1 MLHLFWSI
9 FIFSFEF
16 FIFSAYDEPY
26 LVALLN
32 ETIEVRSMQP
42 SLLVQQIQIPGAQ
55 LICRSS
61 SGVLYVLAGR
71 QVFRVQ
77 SIPVDKQIKML
88 LEEKQFQLAVKLCVR
103 IGRHL
108 LLKAVVLRLNNV

>member
-1 MLHLFWSI
+1 MTS
-9 FIFSFEF
+9 
-16 FIFSAYDEPY
+16 FSAYDEPY
-26 LVALLN
+26 LIALLN

-61 SGVLYVLAGR
+61 TGVLYVLAGR

-88 LEEKQFQLAVKLCVR
+88 LEEKQFQLAVKLCVSIVTLSR
-103 IGRHL
+103 AFPHL
-108 LLKAVVLRLNNV
+108 FVNLRSIKIICQILA